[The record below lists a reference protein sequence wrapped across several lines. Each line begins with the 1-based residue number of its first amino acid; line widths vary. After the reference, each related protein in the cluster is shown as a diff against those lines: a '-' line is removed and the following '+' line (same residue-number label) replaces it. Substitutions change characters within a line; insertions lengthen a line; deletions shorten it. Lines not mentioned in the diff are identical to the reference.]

1 MKTNVK
7 KFLKISLPIVGVGIV
22 STSIVFL
29 SGCLVQTPIVS
40 LGGSTG
46 VLPLINALTPYINF
60 IDVVTSAG
68 GSGVG
73 ISSIIDGTKEVGMAS
88 TRPEILDLPTTN
100 SKYQIWDEKKVKTVT
115 IAWDGIALVY
125 KPSEIPQNANELI
138 VINENNLAKI
148 YSAFSGQKQVQLGD
162 LLNNGDQTIITPY
175 ARNGGSN
182 VSGTTDAFLKDS
194 HLDYENS
201 AYWKSLTKDEQDI
214 IHNAITNGN
223 YGHNVIQTA
232 ESNSQAW
239 NVAKNGPKGSMV
251 YLSTG
256 FVMNN
261 RAEIEKY
268 GFKVALYKGTT
279 PVEPTPDTI
288 ASTYNWYR
296 PLNLIYS
303 MSYVKNMPE
312 IVKMIAWILF
322 DQEAKRI
329 IIEEKYTPLNEM
341 QLQSMGWNG
350 VENDIDFLTNDNYD
364 TGTYDTKLGW
374 SGAK

>member
-46 VLPLINALTPYINF
+46 VLPLINTLTPYINF

-88 TRPEILDLPTTN
+88 TRPEILDLPITN

-138 VINENNLAKI
+138 VINENNLAQI
-148 YSAFSGQKQVQLGD
+148 YSAFSGQKQVKLGD
-162 LLNNGDQTIITPY
+162 LLNNNDQTIITPY

-194 HLDYENS
+194 HLDYQNS
-201 AYWKSLTKDEQDI
+201 AYWKSLTIDEQNI

-223 YGHNVIQTA
+223 YGHSVIQTA

-268 GFKVALYKGTT
+268 GYQRG
-279 PVEPTPDTI
+279 
-288 ASTYNWYR
+288 S
-296 PLNLIYS
+296 
-303 MSYVKNMPE
+303 
-312 IVKMIAWILF
+312 
-322 DQEAKRI
+322 
-329 IIEEKYTPLNEM
+329 
-341 QLQSMGWNG
+341 
-350 VENDIDFLTNDNYD
+350 
-364 TGTYDTKLGW
+364 
-374 SGAK
+374 